1 MKSIVKLHYRK
12 FPLVI
17 FKIRSNLNVSSNYDL
32 NAFSRW
38 PSPKCS
44 FVFSILLC
52 SPEDNVAHYI
62 CCQISIAK
70 HFEVFIRACLIQPT
84 DWWSAWSEWSKKS
97 IWFLPLDHLEQ
108 ISQSVKSCSRAGFL
122 EFIGFLGSLIRAF
135 ISVTNQ
141 LASICKALRIKNLRG
156 FPSNESPV
164 KTKKSLNCIILIQK
178 GPSKFG
184 DEHC

>member
-1 MKSIVKLHYRK
+1 MLPYGFWWNFILDNNDCGPRYFDNSHWCTMSLTKLKFIRLNTRKPRTMCPIDNWPKIESIVKLHYRK

-70 HFEVFIRACLIQPT
+70 HFEVFI
-84 DWWSAWSEWSKKS
+84 
-97 IWFLPLDHLEQ
+97 
-108 ISQSVKSCSRAGFL
+108 
-122 EFIGFLGSLIRAF
+122 
-135 ISVTNQ
+135 
-141 LASICKALRIKNLRG
+141 
-156 FPSNESPV
+156 
-164 KTKKSLNCIILIQK
+164 
-178 GPSKFG
+178 
-184 DEHC
+184 